1 MTRAQKAESIEQ
13 LKQQFENHSFF
24 YVADSSDLTVEQV
37 NKFRGLCY
45 DKGIKMQV
53 VKNTLAIKA
62 LEQADQEKGYAAI
75 LEAFK
80 GTSAVLFTSVSNA
93 PAKVIK
99 EFRKE
104 HPKPILKA
112 AYIDTAVFMGDD
124 QLDALSS
131 LKSKEELIGEVIT
144 LLQSPM
150 ANLLSALQSGGNT
163 ISGVLKALE
172 NRGGDES

>member
-13 LKQQFENHSFF
+13 LKEQFEQHNCF

-37 NKFRGLCY
+37 NKFRGLCFA
-45 DKGIKMQV
+45 KGIRMQV

-62 LEQADQEKGYAAI
+62 LESAEEGKGYATI

-80 GTSAVLFTSVSNA
+80 GTSAVLFSETSNT
-93 PAKVIK
+93 PAKVIQ

-112 AYIDTAVFMGDD
+112 AYIDTAVYLGDD
-124 QLDALSS
+124 QLEMLSN
-131 LKSKEELIGEVIT
+131 LKSKEELIGDVIL

-150 ANLLSALQSGGNT
+150 QQLLGALQSGGNT
-163 ISGVLKALE
+163 ISGLLKALE
-172 NRGGDES
+172 SRGE